1 MASATDLVGS
11 PAPCAGTAEADSPA
25 DPGAE
30 VALPSEL
37 EGEGGAKGEVRAEAA
52 LKGETASK
60 TNDDARPNATRP
72 SNASKTAAPK
82 GSPSKHKR
90 VTSVSIIP
98 GKRLLV

>member
-11 PAPCAGTAEADSPA
+11 PAPCAGTAEAESPA

-37 EGEGGAKGEVRAEAA
+37 EGAGGAKGEVGAEAA

-60 TNDDARPNATRP
+60 TNDDARPNARP